1 MLRAALILSIVFLS
15 ARSYAQE
22 LKLAGIEFA
31 GYPKSGLL
39 EYPGT
44 TIDYTE
50 FGAFITIPL
59 VSKDTAN
66 ILVNEIR
73 YRQLNTG
80 LNNSDLYV
88 ADRVK
93 QKYYQISW
101 AFNWI
106 HTFNKKWLLL
116 TSATPTL
123 ASDLE
128 RNLGWDDF
136 LVQAAVLLRRTSH
149 PHWKYGFGVSY
160 NTGFGRP
167 LLMPIAELSYR
178 KLPWSFSAL
187 LPASV
192 KAMYQRPK
200 DNWRVGASIALDGSY
215 FKLDIGDE
223 LPGNTVPIAH
233 AQYTRV
239 NIGPVIDIRIR
250 GPIRLELTGGIA
262 TNRVLSFVNSDAT
275 VADLKATTGPFGKA
289 TLAYVI
295 KLPGG

>member
-1 MLRAALILSIVFLS
+1 MLRVAVIISIVFVS
-15 ARSYAQE
+15 ARSNAQE
-22 LKLAGIEFA
+22 LKLAGFEGA
-31 GYPKSGLL
+31 GYPQSSLL
-39 EYPGT
+39 EFPGT

-80 LNNSDLYV
+80 LNNSDLYA
-88 ADRVK
+88 ADRVE
-93 QKYYQISW
+93 QNYYQISW

-116 TSATPTL
+116 SSATPTL

-128 RNLGWDDF
+128 RTLSWDDF

-149 PHWKYGFGVSY
+149 PHWKYGVGVSY

-167 LLMPIAELSYR
+167 LFMPIAELSYR

-192 KAMYQRPK
+192 MAMYQRPK
-200 DNWRVGASIALDGSY
+200 DNWRVGASVALDGSY
-215 FKLDIGDE
+215 FKLGIGDV
-223 LPGNTVPIAH
+223 LPGNTAPITH
-233 AQYTRV
+233 AQYTRI
-239 NIGPVIDIRIR
+239 NLGPIIDLRIR
-250 GPIRLELTGGIA
+250 GPIRLQISGGIA
-262 TNRVLSFVNSDAT
+262 TNRILRFVNADAT

-295 KLPGG
+295 KLQ